1 MEYKIR
7 NWIAND
13 VTFVSI
19 FIGEAFRSFNTK
31 FNSMFFKKFVRRYL
45 SRVFFLCKAFL
56 INFTK

>member
-45 SRVFFLCKAFL
+45 SRVFFCEKLF
-56 INFTK
+56 